1 MNDEKTSTEAE
12 QTKPGD
18 MNASIERMIA
28 DLETIESIIRTTRL
42 LAEGMENGGLKW
54 ATLSKA
60 FGDIRHVLGP
70 CAIMPEAC
78 FQKVYDFA
86 SGTGAFHTPKEIIDF
101 VTANPPLGEVK
112 DAPTP
117 LDPSAPEMVRGGGT
131 AEGGRGSHEPSG
143 GGEHPVPHGHFA
155 QGRCKRRYRL
165 ADGRALALETA
176 LRPSAQLGASQGAGR
191 QRREGG
197 LVP

>member
-1 MNDEKTSTEAE
+1 MNEKETTEAW

-18 MNASIERMIA
+18 MNASIDRMMA
-28 DLETIESIIRTTRL
+28 DLATIESLIRTTRSL
-42 LAEGMENGGLKW
+42 VEGAEDGAFKW

-60 FGDIRHVLGP
+60 IGDIRHVLGP
-70 CAIMPEAC
+70 CTFMPDEC
-78 FQKVYDFA
+78 FHKVCEFA
-86 SGTGAFHTPKEIIDF
+86 SGKGAFHTPNEILDF

-117 LDPSAPEMVRGGGT
+117 LDPSAPKMVRGGGA

-143 GGEHPVPHGHFA
+143 GGEHPVPHGHVA
-155 QGRCKRRYRL
+155 QGRCERRHRL